1 MQYAILCTLL
11 CTALRCPCAA
21 KTGVTQR
28 MTLRGFAAKTDAS
41 ALAMHLPDAFQ
52 VGSGAG
58 GAAAPK
64 AAYAPSAPFQSMGP
78 IPQLLRIHRHA
89 HADDERRARAARLL
103 GWVSAVPGPL
113 GEAVQKVIAYPAD

>member
-21 KTGVTQR
+21 ETGVTQR

-58 GAAAPK
+58 GAAARW
-64 AAYAPSAPFQSMGP
+64 AANAPFRPVP
-78 IPQLLRIHRHA
+78 INEPNTTAAA
-89 HADDERRARAARLL
+89 HPPPTPVL
-103 GWVSAVPGPL
+103 VFTIS
-113 GEAVQKVIAYPAD
+113 K

>member
-1 MQYAILCTLL
+1 MLFF

-21 KTGVTQR
+21 ETGVTQTA
-28 MTLRGFAAKTDAS
+28 TLRGFAAKTDAS

-64 AAYAPSAPFQSMGP
+64 AAYAPFRPVPINEPNTTAAAPSPPTPVFVFT
-78 IPQLLRIHRHA
+78 IT
-89 HADDERRARAARLL
+89 E
-103 GWVSAVPGPL
+103 WTE
-113 GEAVQKVIAYPAD
+113 GECD